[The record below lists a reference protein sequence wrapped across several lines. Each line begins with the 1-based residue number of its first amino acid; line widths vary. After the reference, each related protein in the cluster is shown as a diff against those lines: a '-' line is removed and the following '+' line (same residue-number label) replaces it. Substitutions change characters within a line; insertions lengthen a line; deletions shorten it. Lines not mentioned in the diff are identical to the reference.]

1 MEAIAGQNEAA
12 STAAGSTHAGGG
24 DPFGFELFR
33 NAIFAI
39 ADEMALSNGG
49 GACSPR

>member
-1 MEAIAGQNEAA
+1 MEAIVEQGATAG
-12 STAAGSTHAGGG
+12 TAAGAEGAGGG